1 MQRKTWRDLGDR
13 QKMAV
18 LVAGSVQISLLLTAL
33 LDIYRRP
40 AQEIR
45 GSKRMWAAVSLVNF
59 VGPISYFAFGRR
71 K

>member
-1 MQRKTWRDLGDR
+1 MQRKTWSDLDDR

-33 LDIYRRP
+33 LDLYRRP

>member
-1 MQRKTWRDLGDR
+1 MQRKTWSDLDDR